1 MFHKSSSLVSS
12 VFIGTN
18 FHRFCKMYNFEW
30 YVNEW
35 KIDMSCPLQ
44 MSCFL
49 LQYTF
54 DFVDPFNSKSHD
66 NLCLMTTDET
76 KIVYHAHKHWSWR
89 HKQELSNFLR
99 LHSLY
104 RYIHVYIDTGALGYN
119 LTSSTVQLGYLY
131 DLLFLSV
138 MNCMKYFC

>member
-1 MFHKSSSLVSS
+1 M
-12 VFIGTN
+12 TN
-18 FHRFCKMYNFEW
+18 
-30 YVNEW
+30 
-35 KIDMSCPLQ
+35 
-44 MSCFL
+44 
-49 LQYTF
+49 
-54 DFVDPFNSKSHD
+54 
-66 NLCLMTTDET
+66 DET

-104 RYIHVYIDTGALGYN
+104 IHVYIDTGALGYN

-131 DLLFLSV
+131 DLLFISV